1 MLQTYDVFFFL
12 QNKKCRI
19 VITKTIVRNH
29 DIQKSMIQ
37 LIKKHQFLQ
46 KK

>member
-1 MLQTYDVFFFL
+1 MLQTYNVFFLL

-29 DIQKSMIQ
+29 GIQKSMIQ
-37 LIKKHQFLQ
+37 LIKKHQF
-46 KK
+46 